1 MDRKYIRLIFLE
13 AGLWSIWGIAD
24 ILFIGEWRAERAHA
38 SIKESIVK
46 NYHENEAVFD
56 SLILFV
62 NELDFDGGVQLA
74 FHEKNV
80 HAAVLE
86 DRGIDSFAMNQSF
99 AEYHF
104 SLDKVNGEYDQFLK
118 RVDITRLQF
127 ETLINLLEAG
137 DCEGLDVMSNGEIS
151 LRYDGVDLYKF
162 EYYITDADSID
173 RVDYVR
179 LADGIY
185 AGLYDSGLF
194 CGRVIFDK

>member
-1 MDRKYIRLIFLE
+1 MDRKYIRLIFLV
-13 AGLWSIWGIAD
+13 ASLWSIWGIAD

-86 DRGIDSFAMNQSF
+86 DRGIDSLAMNQSF

-151 LRYDGVDLYKF
+151 LRYDGVALYKF